1 MRKIKASS
9 NYLKN
14 QTRKN
19 LAKATLCILILFG
32 LLFAVLYRAI
42 TTLSWDLLNWIGLA
56 FLIVPLVAF
65 YYYLRK
71 YRIFNGGWTGEKQ
84 VAQHLNK
91 TLNDDYYL
99 INDLYLREGGG
110 DIDHVV
116 LAPGG
121 IFVLE
126 TKNWSGNVTC
136 SGDEWQR
143 RGKRNF
149 NSSPSRQVKRN
160 AQKIQHIIDRS
171 QTLRPMGIWVEGIVV
186 LTNRSASV
194 QLNNP
199 AVPILKLQQLPEYI
213 SSKGGSRRFSRDQ
226 LEAIA
231 KEITKQKA

>member
-19 LAKATLCILILFG
+19 LAKAALCVLIFC
-32 LLFAVLYRAI
+32 AVLVAVMFRSISSLKIDIIDAAG
-42 TTLSWDLLNWIGLA
+42 LVFLL
-56 FLIVPLVAF
+56 VPAVAF

-71 YRIFNGGWTGEKQ
+71 YHLFSGGWEGEKQ
-84 VAQHLNK
+84 VAKYLNN
-91 TLNDDYYL
+91 TLSDDYYL

-121 IFVLE
+121 VFVLE
-126 TKNWSGNVTC
+126 TKNWSGNITC
-136 SGDEWQR
+136 NGDEWQR
-143 RGKRNF
+143 KGKRNF

-160 AQKIQHIIDRS
+160 TQRIKRIIDSSPSLRS
-171 QTLRPMGIWVEGIVV
+171 LGVWVEGVVV
-186 LTNRSASV
+186 LTNRHATV

-199 AVPILKLQQLPEYI
+199 AVPVLKLPQLSGYI
-213 SSKGGSRRFSRDQ
+213 TSHGSARRFSREQ
-226 LEAIA
+226 LEAIG
-231 KEITKQKA
+231 KEIAKQKA

>member
-19 LAKATLCILILFG
+19 LAKAAFCVLIFFGILF
-32 LLFAVLYRAI
+32 VILYRAI
-42 TTLSWDLLNWIGLA
+42 SSFEWDLLNWVGLVS
-56 FLIVPLVAF
+56 LVVPTVAF

-71 YRIFNGGWTGEKQ
+71 YRVFSGGWVGEKQ
-84 VAQHLNK
+84 VAQHLINA
-91 TLNDDYYL
+91 LNDDYYL

-126 TKNWSGNVTC
+126 TKNWNGNIIC

-143 RGKRNF
+143 KGKRNF

-160 AQKIQHIIDRS
+160 AQKIQHIIECSPDLR
-171 QTLRPMGIWVEGIVV
+171 TLGVWVEGIVV
-186 LTNRSASV
+186 LTNRYASV
-194 QLNNP
+194 RLNSP
-199 AVPILKLQQLPEYI
+199 SVPVLKLYQLPSYI
-213 SSKGGSRRFSRDQ
+213 TSQGGTRRFSRAQ
-226 LEAIA
+226 LETIG
-231 KEITKQKA
+231 KEIAKQKA